1 MLSEKEKSQIEKAKY
16 LTILLMC
23 RIEKTKQMN
32 EHNKTETNSQI

>member
-16 LTILLMC
+16 LMILLMC

-32 EHNKTETNSQI
+32 KHNKTETNSQI